1 MGAAFLS
8 GAAFNS
14 IRNMSAIG
22 EQVIV
27 LDSVDSTNNY
37 AATALSR
44 QELRH
49 GTAIM
54 ALEQTAGR
62 GQRGREWIAA
72 PGLDL
77 SASMV
82 LLPDRFPATEQFN
95 LAKAAALAVHD
106 VVSDALREAGKDE
119 QEARIKWPNDVLIGR
134 NKVAG
139 ILIVN
144 ELKGP
149 YVASSIVG
157 IGINVNSTGLPSEL
171 AATSLLQETRALR
184 EPRALLTQLCQRME
198 HWWERMADAPG
209 TIAAAYAERLWAKSR
224 FSTFTL
230 DGEEFSARPID
241 VDGSGRLIVEDEAGN
256 VAAYGLERLRFRR

>member
-1 MGAAFLS
+1 MHC
-8 GAAFNS
+8 AFNS
-14 IRNMSAIG
+14 ILWMPVIG

-27 LDSVDSTNNY
+27 LDNVGSTNNY

-44 QELRH
+44 QDIGH
-49 GTAIM
+49 GTVIM
-54 ALEQTAGR
+54 AMEQTAGK

-77 SASMV
+77 TASLV
-82 LLPDRFPATEQFN
+82 LLPKDLAAMEQFN

-106 VVSDALREAGKDE
+106 VVSEALRKAGKDD

-149 YVASSIVG
+149 HVVSSIVG

-171 AATSLLQETRALR
+171 CATSLLQETRAFR
-184 EPRALLTQLCQRME
+184 EPRALLGRLCERME
-198 HWWERMADAPG
+198 HWWGMMADAPG
-209 TIAAAYAERLWAKSR
+209 TIAAAYAERLWAKGR

-230 DGEEFSARPID
+230 DGAEFTARPLD
-241 VDGSGRLIVEDEAGN
+241 VDGSGRLIVEDQAGN
-256 VAAYGLERLRFRR
+256 VTAYGLERLRFRR